1 LTAPRAQL
9 AREEDT
15 MTEAEIAALNARLAV
30 LESLVALLLGE
41 RYLDANRAGRN
52 GLALLHADMAHWRQ
66 AFAATGDPEVA
77 LAGDRLIADVLAHV
91 EARLLRSAG

>member
-1 LTAPRAQL
+1 
-9 AREEDT
+9 
-15 MTEAEIAALNARLAV
+15 MTEAEIAALKARLAV

-52 GLALLHADMAHWRQ
+52 GLALLHADLALWRR
-66 AFAATGDPEVA
+66 AFESSGDRELSA
-77 LAGDRLIADVLAHV
+77 AGDRLIASVLEHV